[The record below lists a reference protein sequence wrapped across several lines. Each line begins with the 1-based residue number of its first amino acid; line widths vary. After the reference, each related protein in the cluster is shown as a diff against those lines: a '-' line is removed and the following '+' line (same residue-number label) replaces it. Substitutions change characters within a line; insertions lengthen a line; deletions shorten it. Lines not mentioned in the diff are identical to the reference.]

1 MSYQDDNENLDELME
16 LYASESDVEAATKE
30 KEDGE
35 DVFEDGGNIVKGYPN
50 PQRELDLHGHN
61 GMEAML
67 ELVGFI
73 GRSID
78 QKVRTVRVITG
89 KGIHSENMHS
99 VLPELTEKKLGE
111 LRRAGKVLAFK
122 RDKTGGA
129 FTVYLV
135 S

>member
-1 MSYQDDNENLDELME
+1 MPDNSDDYVDLME
-16 LYASESDVEAATKE
+16 LYTSEADIEEALRQKE
-30 KEDGE
+30 EGE
-35 DVFEDGGNIVKGYPN
+35 AVFEDVGATVKDFPN
-50 PQRELDLHGHN
+50 AQRELDLHGHN

-122 RDKTGGA
+122 REKTGGA